1 MLLPFNIAKLAF
13 AFLSKKFTFVLTSVP
28 GPREGFQFD
37 DMHAKSISGLMP
49 PGAGENHMGIG
60 IFSCD
65 KIISLV
71 LLCD

>member
-1 MLLPFNIAKLAF
+1 MFLPFNLARLAF
-13 AFLSKKFTFVLTSVP
+13 VFLSTKFTFVLTSVP
-28 GPREGFQFD
+28 GPRSGFQYD
-37 DMHAKSISGLMP
+37 DMHVKSLSGLMP

-60 IFSCD
+60 IFSCG

>member
-1 MLLPFNIAKLAF
+1 MLLPFNLAKLAF
-13 AFLSKKFTFVLTSVP
+13 TFLSKKLTFVLTSVP
-28 GPREGFQFD
+28 GPRESFQFYI
-37 DMHAKSISGLMP
+37 MHARSMSGLMP
-49 PGAGENHMGIG
+49 PGAEENHMGIG